1 MDLVGWKGKPGHS
14 APLPGRSHDL
24 MRATCQVRERK
35 IRPHEHLS
43 PMIDA
48 AFYILS
54 AALVI
59 GAGLAI
65 FYMRGAEA
73 KPPHWIILLAHG
85 GLGAAGLIV
94 LLASLRRGLP
104 ATGMGIS
111 GFGPAAAGLF
121 ALALALG
128 LMLAGASWR
137 NRRPAGALVGAH
149 ATCAIAGF
157 VVLLALIALR

>member
-1 MDLVGWKGKPGHS
+1 
-14 APLPGRSHDL
+14 
-24 MRATCQVRERK
+24 
-35 IRPHEHLS
+35 
-43 PMIDA
+43 MIDA

-54 AALVI
+54 AALLI
-59 GAGLAI
+59 GAGLSI
-65 FYMRGAEA
+65 FYMRGAGA
-73 KPPHWIILLAHG
+73 KPPHRIILLAHG

-94 LLASLRRGLP
+94 LLISLRRGLP
-104 ATGMGIS
+104 NAGIGVS
-111 GFGPAAAGLF
+111 GFGNVAAGLLG
-121 ALALALG
+121 LALALG